1 MNFKLLKQASQKT
14 FLGAIGAAALSIV
27 AIGAAQADPVTVV
40 SWGGSYGKAQDA
52 ALFTDASKNSGIEIN
67 RESGASMSKVMLQVE
82 SGAVTWDLVVS
93 GSGGCAAA
101 AAKGALEKIDF
112 NVVDVSDFLPNTY
125 TDYCIGSDVFATVFA
140 WNTEKYGEPGSAG
153 APSSWADFWDVKK
166 FPGTRAIRLNN
177 VDGVLEPAVMAMGV
191 PPEKV
196 YEFLS
201 SEGGIEKAIAKIREL
216 KPHISVYW
224 KSGAMQAQL
233 MKDKE
238 VDMITGWNGRFDNAK
253 KDGATVGYT
262 FNQALRDYDGFGIPK
277 GAPNK
282 DMAMK
287 FLAEVSKPQYQ
298 ANLPFHITY
307 GPTNKVAYE
316 VTSAPKELLE
326 ALPSHPNNVS
336 KMLAVDLEWY
346 ANYREKALEMYMELL
361 SE

>member
-1 MNFKLLKQASQKT
+1 MSHLYRKLLTDFPFWNNPNQVGVINL
-14 FLGAIGAAALSIV
+14 FLHLYLIRRSE
-27 AIGAAQADPVTVV
+27 T
-40 SWGGSYGKAQDA
+40 
-52 ALFTDASKNSGIEIN
+52 
-67 RESGASMSKVMLQVE
+67 LQY
-82 SGAVTWDLVVS
+82 L
-93 GSGGCAAA
+93 
-101 AAKGALEKIDF
+101 
-112 NVVDVSDFLPNTY
+112 
-125 TDYCIGSDVFATVFA
+125 
-140 WNTEKYGEPGSAG
+140 
-153 APSSWADFWDVKK
+153 
-166 FPGTRAIRLNN
+166 
-177 VDGVLEPAVMAMGV
+177 
-191 PPEKV
+191 
-196 YEFLS
+196 
-201 SEGGIEKAIAKIREL
+201 
-216 KPHISVYW
+216 H
-224 KSGAMQAQL
+224 L